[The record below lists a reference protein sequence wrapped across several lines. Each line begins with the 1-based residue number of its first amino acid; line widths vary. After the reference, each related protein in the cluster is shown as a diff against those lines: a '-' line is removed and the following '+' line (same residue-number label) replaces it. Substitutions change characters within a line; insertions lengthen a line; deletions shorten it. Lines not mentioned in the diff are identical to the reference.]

1 MSKQQI
7 IENLISTAPDKQL
20 DIIIAFI
27 QFVLNENN
35 EYNNALLSEPSLS
48 RYWMQEEEDTAWQDL

>member
-7 IENLISTAPDKQL
+7 IENLISSAPDKKL

-27 QFVLNENN
+27 QFVLNENSEHSN
-35 EYNNALLSEPSLS
+35 SLLSEPSLS
-48 RYWMQEEEDTAWQDL
+48 RDWMKEEEDTAWQDL